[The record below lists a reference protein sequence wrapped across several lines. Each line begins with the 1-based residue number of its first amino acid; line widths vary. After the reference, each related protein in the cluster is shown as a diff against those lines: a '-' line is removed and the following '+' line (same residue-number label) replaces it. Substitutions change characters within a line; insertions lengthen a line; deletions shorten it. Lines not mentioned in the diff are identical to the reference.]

1 MILCQVT
8 THILKFYF
16 HIFQSDSVDLFSF
29 NFLKSISAFC
39 RIHCRIVSDWA
50 GMQKIASHQEKNFF
64 FFCVSRVDF
73 LIPIHVRENPRISQ
87 NIPIVKLLA
96 LLSFKLNHLAKRFS
110 IANTHTHVLSL
121 NRKDFFF
128 FLIWSNFEK

>member
-96 LLSFKLNHLAKRFS
+96 LLSFKLNHLAETFQHS
-110 IANTHTHVLSL
+110 QHTHTRSQP
-121 NRKDFFF
+121 KQKGFFF
-128 FLIWSNFEK
+128 FFSHLVQF